1 MNIINLGILAH
12 IDAGKTSVTENLLF
26 ASGATEKCGRV
37 DNGDTI
43 TDSMDIEKRRGI
55 TVRASTTSIIWNG
68 VKCNIIDTPGHMD
81 FIAEVER
88 TFKMLDGAVLILSAK
103 EGIQAQTKL
112 LFSTLQK
119 LQIPTIIF
127 INKIDRAG
135 VNLERLYMD
144 IKTNLSQDVLFMQ
157 TVVDGSVYPVCSQ
170 TYIKEEYKEFVCNH
184 DDDILERYLAD
195 SEISPADYW
204 NTIIAL
210 VAKAK
215 VYPVLHGSAMF
226 NIGINELLDAISSF
240 ILPPASVSNRLSA
253 YLYKIEHDPKG
264 HKRSFLKIIDGSLRL
279 RDVVRINDSE
289 KFIKIKNLKTIYQ
302 GREIN
307 VDEVGAN
314 DIAIVEDIEDFRIG
328 DYLGAKPCLIQG
340 LSHQHPALKSSVQ
353 PNKPEERSKVISALN
368 TLWIEDPSLS
378 FSINSYSD
386 ELEIS
391 LYGLTQKEI
400 IQTLLEERFS
410 VKVHFDEIKTIYK
423 ERPIKKVNKIIQ
435 IEVPPNPYWAT
446 IGLTLEPLPL
456 GAGLQIE
463 SDISYGY
470 LNHSFQNAVFEGIRM
485 SCQSGLHGWEV
496 TDLKVT
502 FTQAEYYSPV
512 STPADFRQLTP
523 YVFRLALQQSGVDI
537 LEPMLCFELQIPQ
550 VASSKAITD
559 LQKLMSEIED
569 ISCNNEWCH
578 IKGKVP
584 LNTSKDYASEVSS
597 YTKGLGIFM
606 VKPCGYQITKDGYS
620 DNIRMNEKDKLFIHV
635 PKINV
640 IKIMERSGNFY
651 KAIRLGYILISILI
665 GCMAYNSL
673 YEWQEIEALELGNKK
688 IDELRKEINNI
699 NIQMIK
705 FSLLGETIL
714 EWNDKDIEHYH
725 ARRMAMDSMLCRFK
739 ATYPAERIDSVR
751 SLLEDKERQMFQIVR
766 LMDEQQS
773 INKKIANQ
781 IPVIVQKSVQEQSK
795 KPKRKGF
802 LGIFGKKKE
811 VTPAVS
817 TTILHS
823 VNRNVISEQK
833 VQDRQLSEQA
843 DRL

>member
-1 MNIINLGILAH
+1 MRFDNASTVVYYCLIQMNIINLGILAH

-103 EGIQAQTKL
+103 EGIQAQTRL

-144 IKTNLSQDVLFMQ
+144 IKTNLSQDVLCMQ

-340 LSHQHPALKSSVQ
+340 LSHQHPALKSSVR

-423 ERPIKKVNKIIQ
+423 ERPVKKVNKIIQ

-456 GAGLQIE
+456 GTGLQIE

-537 LEPMLCFELQIPQ
+537 LEPMLYFELQIPQ
-550 VASSKAITD
+550 EASSKAITD
-559 LQKLMSEIED
+559 LQKMMSEIED

-606 VKPCGYQITKDGYS
+606 VKPCGYQITKGGYS
-620 DNIRMNEKDKLFIHV
+620 DNIRMNEKDKLLF
-635 PKINV
+635 
-640 IKIMERSGNFY
+640 
-651 KAIRLGYILISILI
+651 
-665 GCMAYNSL
+665 
-673 YEWQEIEALELGNKK
+673 
-688 IDELRKEINNI
+688 
-699 NIQMIK
+699 
-705 FSLLGETIL
+705 
-714 EWNDKDIEHYH
+714 
-725 ARRMAMDSMLCRFK
+725 
-739 ATYPAERIDSVR
+739 
-751 SLLEDKERQMFQIVR
+751 MFQ
-766 LMDEQQS
+766 
-773 INKKIANQ
+773 
-781 IPVIVQKSVQEQSK
+781 KSMSSK
-795 KPKRKGF
+795 
-802 LGIFGKKKE
+802 
-811 VTPAVS
+811 
-817 TTILHS
+817 
-823 VNRNVISEQK
+823 
-833 VQDRQLSEQA
+833 
-843 DRL
+843 